1 MLPHPPIH
9 WMWSSCERSSAR
21 TSPTRGFT
29 AGCGWGM
36 GGKVGTCGSC
46 WLPPKEDRMSWWKCC
61 SCPTTASCS
70 AHSRHP
76 RAQGAGACA
85 EGRRFWGAAGDAGPV
100 GCLCRGLAIP
110 TQPLCIWPSAPPHAA
125 ATGNISSINQ
135 IIPLTRLNL
144 LLSKPLHHLSVPSQ
158 QGSGGSSWITAGC
171 SESSGAAVCSQ
182 RLSGYKSERQGRAGA
197 GNGGCCLLLH

>member
-1 MLPHPPIH
+1 MCCYLAQSIG
-9 WMWSSCERSSAR
+9 AVLQ
-21 TSPTRGFT
+21 
-29 AGCGWGM
+29 GW
-36 GGKVGTCGSC
+36 
-46 WLPPKEDRMSWWKCC
+46 WL
-61 SCPTTASCS
+61 S
-70 AHSRHP
+70 AHGNP
-76 RAQGAGACA
+76 VLCVPFLLLEAA
-85 EGRRFWGAAGDAGPV
+85 EKPPEQPPPSLCPVECLGWECWRRRFWGAAGDAGPV
-100 GCLCRGLAIP
+100 GCLCHGLAIP

-144 LLSKPLHHLSVPSQ
+144 LLSKPLHHLSMPSQ

-182 RLSGYKSERQGRAGA
+182 RLSGYQSECQGRAGA